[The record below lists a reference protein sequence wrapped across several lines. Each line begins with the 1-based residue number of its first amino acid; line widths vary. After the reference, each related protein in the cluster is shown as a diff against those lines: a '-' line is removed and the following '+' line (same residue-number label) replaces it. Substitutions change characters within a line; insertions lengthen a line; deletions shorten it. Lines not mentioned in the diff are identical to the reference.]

1 MDDFRLSWLKFHNFR
16 NYENLE
22 LPEIQNLTIFVGPNA
37 IGKTNIIE
45 GIQLM
50 TALESFKNPRV
61 SELMTWGSEGGFL
74 EAGIVSNVRNL
85 SIRLDLKNNR
95 RAYALN
101 NKRKTATELQGL
113 LPAVLFSPDDL
124 TLIKGSSHYKRT
136 ALDLLGCQLS
146 KTNRVIK
153 RDYDKLL
160 KHKNSLLKE
169 QGSALLLESVNE
181 LLVQSGLQLYR
192 YRIALFKNMA
202 TRVLDVYQSITCGRE
217 RVELSYIP
225 SWENEDVKQAASD
238 APYTPDYDLGDAK
251 TAFERALS
259 NRGLEEQ
266 VRMRA
271 VVGPHADKIE
281 FFIDGKNASL
291 FGSQGQQR
299 SIVLA
304 WKIAEVGILQELLGQ
319 KPILLLDDVMSE
331 LDEQRRNSLVEL
343 LLQDI
348 QTFVT
353 TTDVSFFD
361 PELVDRAHV
370 IRLEEENNGIT
381 FKRS

>member
-1 MDDFRLSWLKFHNFR
+1 
-16 NYENLE
+16 
-22 LPEIQNLTIFVGPNA
+22 
-37 IGKTNIIE
+37 
-45 GIQLM
+45 
-50 TALESFKNPRV
+50 
-61 SELMTWGSEGGFL
+61 MTWGSDRGSL
-74 EAGIVSNVRNL
+74 EAGIVSNVRDL
-85 SIRLDLKNNR
+85 SVRLDLINNR
-95 RAYALN
+95 RTYALN
-101 NKRKTATELQGL
+101 DKRKTATELQGL

-124 TLIKGSSHYKRT
+124 TLIKGSSQYKRT

-146 KTNRVIK
+146 KNNRVVK

-169 QGSALLLESVNE
+169 QSSPLLLESVNE

-202 TRVLDVYQSITCGRE
+202 QRVLDVYQSITCGRE
-217 RVELSYIP
+217 CVELSYIP
-225 SWENEDVKQAASD
+225 SWENENTKQAASD
-238 APYTPDYDLGDAK
+238 APYTPDYDLADAK

-259 NRGLEEQ
+259 DRGLEEQ
-266 VRMRA
+266 VRQRA

-291 FGSQGQQR
+291 YGSQGQQR

-348 QTFVT
+348 QTFIT

-381 FKRS
+381 FKCS